1 MNYKFGELLEFR
13 VSVKS
18 CENANKA
25 GPTHLL
31 QIASCFSAFPKFW
44 NAASAR
50 ESDLTAQMVWWYC
63 AVAHLRENIGV
74 SLACTQTEVL
84 VIAKPNPV
92 G

>member
-50 ESDLTAQMVWWYC
+50 ESDLTA
-63 AVAHLRENIGV
+63 
-74 SLACTQTEVL
+74 
-84 VIAKPNPV
+84 
-92 G
+92 